1 MLDSRF
7 ESFLVLCETLSY
19 TKTARLLFV
28 TQPAITQHIQ
38 YLEKR
43 YQTKL
48 FAYTGKQLRLTD
60 KGAELRRYVLE
71 MKENLRQIER
81 RMLSAETQMT
91 FRIGATKTIGEYVL
105 PHFLKTYLEKNPD
118 RDADLYV
125 DNTQVLLAMLDAG
138 KIDFA
143 LLEGFFDKSAYE
155 YRLLKREEFVGVCSP
170 ESRLSGKKWSLD
182 ELLPER
188 IIVREEGSG
197 TREILERYL
206 RQYSLG
212 LASFAHESTISNFA
226 AIKELVM
233 DNAGITFLY
242 RPVAEAELVD
252 SRLKLLQIED
262 FDLKREFNFV
272 LPKNSLFKEDYFGFF
287 EVCREMQGTG
297 EAWPDRET
305 PGRIRDHADNE

>member
-1 MLDSRF
+1 MLDSRY

-19 TKTARLLFV
+19 SKTAGRLFV
-28 TQPAITQHIQ
+28 TQPTITQHIQ

-43 YQTKL
+43 YQTRL
-48 FAYTGKQLRLTD
+48 FSYTGKQLRLTD

-71 MKENLRQIER
+71 MKENARQIER
-81 RMLSAETQMT
+81 RMGAAGTHMT

-105 PHFLKTYLEKNPD
+105 PRVLKTYLEKNPD
-118 RDADLYV
+118 KDADLYV
-125 DNTQVLLAMLDAG
+125 DNTQVLLAMLDGG

-155 YRLLKREEFVGVCSP
+155 YRLLKREAFIGVCSP
-170 ESRLSGKKWSLD
+170 GSRLCGKKWKLD
-182 ELLPER
+182 ELLSER

-206 RQYSLG
+206 RQYSLELG
-212 LASFAHESTISNFA
+212 SFAHESTISNFA
-226 AIKELVM
+226 AIKELVS

-242 RPVAEAELVD
+242 RPVAEADLE
-252 SRLKLLQIED
+252 SGRLRILEIED

-272 LPKNSLFKEDYFGFF
+272 LPKNSLFKEDYLEFF
-287 EVCREMQGTG
+287 DFIRAIPGT
-297 EAWPDRET
+297 
-305 PGRIRDHADNE
+305 